1 MYIIYGGL
9 KFPRGKVHESLGMYL
24 DHSKKIIVKASMAR
38 YLNSV
43 QKKSPENLVTT
54 AATPYNDHIFMK
66 NDDIEGKYLTEQQ
79 IHTLHH
85 TVAQI
90 LLMSP
95 LKL

>member
-1 MYIIYGGL
+1 MYIIYGEL
-9 KFPRGKVHESLGMYL
+9 KFPRGKLHKSLGMYFE
-24 DHSKKIIVKASMAR
+24 HSKKITVKASMAR

-54 AATPYNDHIFMK
+54 AATPYTDHIFMK
-66 NDDIEGKYLTEQQ
+66 NDDIEVKYLTEQQ
-79 IHTLHH
+79 IHNLYH